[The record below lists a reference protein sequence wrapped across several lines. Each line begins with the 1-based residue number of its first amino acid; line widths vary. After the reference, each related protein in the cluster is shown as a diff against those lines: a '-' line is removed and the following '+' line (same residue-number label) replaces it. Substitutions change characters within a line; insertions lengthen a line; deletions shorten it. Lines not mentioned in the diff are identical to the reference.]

1 MTSNTGA
8 TDRASKQAADLID
21 IPSSDTSVYQ
31 ALYRRRMSWR
41 FSDAPVPREAV
52 QRMLDAA
59 IWAPNHRLTEPWRF
73 FVLEKN
79 SQQRREAGELAYQF
93 SLEQNNNPAQAEAA
107 REKVMAA
114 SVLVFAYCT
123 PGRDEEATRE
133 NYASVCCAIQNMS
146 LAGVAEGL
154 AVTWDTGRATRH
166 PRLKELLGAEDD
178 WLMTGML
185 SIGVA
190 AEQNNAQRTPVSNFV
205 RWFE

>member
-8 TDRASKQAADLID
+8 TGPSSRQSADRIA

-31 ALYRRRMSWR
+31 ALYRRRMSWQ
-41 FSDAPVPREAV
+41 FSDAPVSREAV

-73 FVLEKN
+73 FVLEKS
-79 SQQRREAGELAYQF
+79 SQQRRDAGELAYQF
-93 SLEQNNNPAQAEAA
+93 SMELNNNPAQAEAA

-114 SVLVFAYCT
+114 SFLVFAYCI
-123 PGRDEEATRE
+123 PGRNEEATRE
-133 NYASVCCAIQNMS
+133 NYASVCCAIQNMA

-166 PRLKELLGAEDD
+166 PRLKVLLGAEDD

-190 AEQNNAQRTPVSNFV
+190 AEKNNALRTPVSNFV